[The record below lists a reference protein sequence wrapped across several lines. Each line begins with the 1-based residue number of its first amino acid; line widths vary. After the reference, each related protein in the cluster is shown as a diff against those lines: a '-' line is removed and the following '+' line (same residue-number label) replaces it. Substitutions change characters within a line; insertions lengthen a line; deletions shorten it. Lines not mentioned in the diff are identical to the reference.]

1 MALLLDITVADDNLI
16 KLLALLCEGSI
27 PVIFQDIQSYN
38 LVSYKFDC
46 EPDIIYLI
54 RKFPSFSSESVLS
67 RRKSFNGEIVTV

>member
-38 LVSYKFDC
+38 HDLQQVNGF
-46 EPDIIYLI
+46 L
-54 RKFPSFSSESVLS
+54 RALRFPPPIKLTAT
-67 RRKSFNGEIVTV
+67 I

>member
-46 EPDIIYLI
+46 EPDII
-54 RKFPSFSSESVLS
+54 
-67 RRKSFNGEIVTV
+67 